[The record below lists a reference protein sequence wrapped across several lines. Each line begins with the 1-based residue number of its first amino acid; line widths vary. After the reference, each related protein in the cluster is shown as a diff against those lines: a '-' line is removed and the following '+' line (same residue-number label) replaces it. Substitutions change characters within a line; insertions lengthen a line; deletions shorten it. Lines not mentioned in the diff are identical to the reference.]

1 MLAMSEQPPA
11 GTSVQTP
18 DRPRERGAVVE
29 FDNVTKRYG
38 GRQGGTAVRNLSLRV
53 PGGDIC
59 VLVGPSGCGK
69 TTSLKMVNRLV
80 EPSEGA
86 IRIDGRNVLE
96 RDPVELRRS
105 IGYVIQQTGL
115 FPHLTIG
122 ANVATVPR
130 LVGWDAGR
138 ARRRADEL
146 IELVGL
152 DPARYRDRYPGQ
164 LSGGERQRI
173 GVARAIATDPPV
185 LLMDEP
191 FGAVDPITRERL
203 QNEFL
208 RLQRQLSTTILMVTH
223 DIDEAI
229 KMGEHIAV
237 FQPGGV
243 LAQYGTP
250 EEVLE
255 DPASEFVARFVGGDR
270 SLKRLSL
277 SRVRD
282 LALDHPVTVRVG
294 DEAVAVARAIDDSPK
309 PYVLMLDQRDAP
321 VGWLWRRDLRRPGPV
336 GADRASTPE
345 PLLDPDSTLRDALSA
360 MLESAVQ
367 EGVVVDGS
375 GALLGTVSIE
385 AIAASLRQEATA
397 RA

>member
-1 MLAMSEQPPA
+1 MPPSVAMSEQR
-11 GTSVQTP
+11 SN
-18 DRPRERGAVVE
+18 RPGRRGAVVE

-38 GRQGGTAVRNLSLRV
+38 GRPSGAAVNDLSLV
-53 PGGDIC
+53 IPGGEIC

-80 EPSEGA
+80 EPTSGR
-86 IRIDGRNVLE
+86 ILIDGRDIAGRN
-96 RDPVELRRS
+96 PVELRRS

-115 FPHLTIG
+115 FPHLTIK
-122 ANVATVPR
+122 ANVMTVPR
-130 LVGWDAGR
+130 LLGWDKRR
-138 ARRRADEL
+138 AAQRADEL

-152 DPARYRDRYPGQ
+152 NPGVYSNRYPAQ

-173 GVARAIATDPPV
+173 GVARAIAVDPPV

-208 RLQRQLSTTILMVTH
+208 RLQQQLDTTILLVTH

-229 KMGEHIAV
+229 KMGDRIAV

-243 LAQYGTP
+243 LAQFDTP
-250 EEVLE
+250 EAILE
-255 DPASEFVARFVGGDR
+255 NPANDFVARFVGGDR

-277 SRVRD
+277 GRVRD
-282 LALDHPVTVRVG
+282 LELETPATVTSGDDAAEVRAALD
-294 DEAVAVARAIDDSPK
+294 ASPGG
-309 PYVLMLDQRDAP
+309 YVLMVDAGGRP
-321 VGWLWRRDLRRPGPV
+321 LGWLWRRGLPDSGPI
-336 GADRASTPE
+336 GPELATSPE
-345 PLLDPDSTLRDALSA
+345 PLLDPDSTLRDALAA

-367 EGVVVDGS
+367 EGVVVGADGR
-375 GALLGTVSIE
+375 LLGVVAVTT
-385 AIAASLRQEATA
+385 IAASLRSHAPA
-397 RA
+397 PA

>member
-1 MLAMSEQPPA
+1 MSEQRRN
-11 GTSVQTP
+11 
-18 DRPRERGAVVE
+18 RPGRRGAVVE

-38 GRQGGTAVRNLSLRV
+38 GRETGAAVNDLSMV
-53 PGGDIC
+53 IPGGEIC

-80 EPSEGA
+80 EPTSGH
-86 IRIDGRNVLE
+86 ILIDGQDVAGRNQ
-96 RDPVELRRS
+96 VELRRS

-115 FPHLTIG
+115 FPHLTVK
-122 ANVATVPR
+122 ANVMTVPR
-130 LVGWDAGR
+130 LLGWDKRR
-138 ARRRADEL
+138 AAERADEL
-146 IELVGL
+146 IQLVGL
-152 DPARYRDRYPGQ
+152 DPASYRDRYPTQ

-173 GVARAIATDPPV
+173 GVARAIAVDPPV

-208 RLQRQLSTTILMVTH
+208 RLQQQLDTTILLVTH

-229 KMGEHIAV
+229 KMGDRIAV

-243 LAQYGTP
+243 LAQFDTP
-250 EEVLE
+250 EAILE
-255 DPASEFVARFVGGDR
+255 NPANDFVARFVGGDR

-282 LALDHPVTVRVG
+282 LELETPATVTTG
-294 DEAVAVARAIDDSPK
+294 DDAAEVARVIDASPDG
-309 PYVLMLDQRDAP
+309 YVLMLDQGGRP
-321 VGWLWRRDLRRPGPV
+321 VGWLWRRGLPERGPV
-336 GADRASTPE
+336 GPELPTSPE
-345 PLLDPDSTLRDALSA
+345 PLLDPDSTLRDALAA

-367 EGVVVDGS
+367 EGVVVDGD
-375 GALLGTVSIE
+375 GRLLGVVAVTT
-385 AIAASLRQEATA
+385 IAASLRTGAPA
-397 RA
+397 PA

>member
-1 MLAMSEQPPA
+1 MSEHTPGP
-11 GTSVQTP
+11 GT
-18 DRPRERGAVVE
+18 DGGRPEERGAVVE
-29 FDNVTKRYG
+29 FDGVTKRYG
-38 GRQGGTAVRNLSLRV
+38 GRQTGAAVDNLSMRI
-53 PGGDIC
+53 PGGEIC
-59 VLVGPSGCGK
+59 VFVGPSGCGK

-80 EPSEGA
+80 EPTSGE
-86 IRIDGRNVLE
+86 IRIDGQNILK
-96 RDPVELRRS
+96 RDPVKLRRS

-130 LVGWDAGR
+130 LVGWDRDR
-138 ARRRADEL
+138 AKRRADEL

-152 DPARYRDRYPGQ
+152 DPAKYRDRYPSQ

-208 RLQRQLSTTILMVTH
+208 RLQKQLSTTILMVTH

-229 KMGEHIAV
+229 KMGDRIAV

-243 LAQYGTP
+243 LAQFGTP
-250 EEVLE
+250 VEILE
-255 DPASEFVARFVGGDR
+255 NPANEFVARFVGGDR

-277 SRVRD
+277 GRVRD
-282 LALDHPVTVRVG
+282 LELEHPPTIRTG
-294 DEAVAVARAIDDSPK
+294 DDAATILSVITSSDR
-309 PYVLMLDQRDAP
+309 PYVLMVDQRDAP
-321 VGWLWRRDLRRPGPV
+321 VGWLWERDLRSPGPV
-336 GADRASTPE
+336 GPERASSPE

-375 GALLGTVSIE
+375 GTFLGTVSVE
-385 AIAASLRQEATA
+385 AIAASLRQPA
-397 RA
+397 RAGA